1 MIKYRIYF
9 YILSII
15 LVIWGALS
23 INVLNLNLGI
33 DLKGGELFEIK
44 TNLSLD
50 KIKELLKEYKIKIQK
65 TENSVIIKG
74 SRLNENEILNK
85 IKSQDPNAQIIRKEE
100 ISSTLSGELSKKALL
115 TIVLVL
121 LGIGAYISIV
131 FWQAKGLI
139 PGYIFG
145 LVVILTLFNDVIGS
159 LGVFSILS
167 HFYGY
172 DFDISI
178 IIAFLVIAGFSVHD
192 TIVVFDRIRE
202 NLRKEGK
209 ISEEIFNKSIQE
221 TIARSINT
229 SLTAVL
235 SILPLVFLIE
245 ILRPFLLTLIFGIII
260 GTYSSIC
267 LATPLLYDL
276 LYDIK
281 K

>member
-23 INVLNLNLGI
+23 INVLNFNLGI
-33 DLKGGELFEIK
+33 DLKGGELIEIK

-50 KIKELLKEYKIKIQK
+50 KIKELLKVYKIKIQK

-74 SRLNENEILNK
+74 YLLNENEILDK

-100 ISSTLSGELSKKALL
+100 ISSILSGELSKKALL

-121 LGIGAYISIV
+121 LGIGVYISIV

-145 LVVILTLFNDVIGS
+145 LVVILTLFHDVIGS

-167 HFYGY
+167 HLYGY

-221 TIARSINT
+221 TITRSINT
-229 SLTAVL
+229 SLTTVL

-267 LATPLLYDL
+267 LATPLLYD
-276 LYDIK
+276 IK

>member
-23 INVLNLNLGI
+23 INVLNFNLGI
-33 DLKGGELFEIK
+33 DLKGGELIEIK

-50 KIKELLKEYKIKIQK
+50 KTKELLKVYKIKIQK

-74 SRLNENEILNK
+74 SLLNKNEILDK

-100 ISSTLSGELSKKALL
+100 ISSILSGELSKKALL

-145 LVVILTLFNDVIGS
+145 LVVILTLFHDVIGS

-192 TIVVFDRIRE
+192 TIVVFDRVRE

-209 ISEEIFNKSIQE
+209 ITEEIFNKSIQE
-221 TIARSINT
+221 TITRSINT
-229 SLTAVL
+229 SLTTVL

-267 LATPLLYDL
+267 LATPLLYD
-276 LYDIK
+276 IK

>member
-9 YILSII
+9 YILSTI

-23 INVLNLNLGI
+23 INVLNFNLGI

-50 KIKELLKEYKIKIQK
+50 KTKELLKEYKIKIQK

-74 SRLNENEILNK
+74 SRLNENEILDK

-100 ISSTLSGELSKKALL
+100 ISPILSGELSKKALL

-145 LVVILTLFNDVIGS
+145 LVVILTLFHDVIGS

-267 LATPLLYDL
+267 LATPLLYD
-276 LYDIK
+276 IK

>member
-23 INVLNLNLGI
+23 INVLNFNLGI
-33 DLKGGELFEIK
+33 DLKGGELIEIK

-50 KIKELLKEYKIKIQK
+50 KTKELLKVYKIKIQK

-74 SRLNENEILNK
+74 SLLNENEILDK

-100 ISSTLSGELSKKALL
+100 ISSILSGELSKKALL
-115 TIVLVL
+115 TTVLVL
-121 LGIGAYISIV
+121 LGIGVYVSIV

-145 LVVILTLFNDVIGS
+145 LVVILTLFHDVIGS
-159 LGVFSILS
+159 LGIFSILS

-192 TIVVFDRIRE
+192 TIVVFDRVRE

-209 ISEEIFNKSIQE
+209 ITEEIFNKSIQE
-221 TIARSINT
+221 TITRSINT
-229 SLTAVL
+229 SLTTVL

-267 LATPLLYDL
+267 LATPLLYD
-276 LYDIK
+276 IK

>member
-1 MIKYRIYF
+1 MTKYRIYF

-23 INVLNLNLGI
+23 INILNFNLGI
-33 DLKGGELFEIK
+33 DLKGGELIEIK

-50 KIKELLKEYKIKIQK
+50 KIKELLKVYKIKIQK

-74 SRLNENEILNK
+74 SLLNENEILDK

-100 ISSTLSGELSKKALL
+100 ISSILSGELSKKALL

-145 LVVILTLFNDVIGS
+145 LVVILTLFHDVIGS

-192 TIVVFDRIRE
+192 TIVVFDRVRE

-209 ISEEIFNKSIQE
+209 ISEEIFNKSIKE
-221 TIARSINT
+221 TITRSINT
-229 SLTAVL
+229 SLTTVL

-267 LATPLLYDL
+267 LATPLLYD
-276 LYDIK
+276 IK

>member
-23 INVLNLNLGI
+23 INVLNFNLGI
-33 DLKGGELFEIK
+33 DLKGGELIEIK

-50 KIKELLKEYKIKIQK
+50 KTKELLKVYKIKIQK

-74 SRLNENEILNK
+74 SLLNENEILDK

-100 ISSTLSGELSKKALL
+100 ISSILSGELSKKALL

-145 LVVILTLFNDVIGS
+145 LVVILTLFHDVIGS

-192 TIVVFDRIRE
+192 TIVVFDRVRE

-209 ISEEIFNKSIQE
+209 ISEEIFNKSIKE
-221 TIARSINT
+221 TITRSINT
-229 SLTAVL
+229 SLTTVL

-267 LATPLLYDL
+267 LATPLLYD
-276 LYDIK
+276 IK

>member
-23 INVLNLNLGI
+23 INVLNFNLGI
-33 DLKGGELFEIK
+33 DLKGGELIEIK

-50 KIKELLKEYKIKIQK
+50 KTKELLKVYKIKIQK

-74 SRLNENEILNK
+74 SRLNENEILDK

-100 ISSTLSGELSKKALL
+100 ISSILSGELSKKALL

-121 LGIGAYISIV
+121 LGIGVYISIV

-145 LVVILTLFNDVIGS
+145 LVVILTLFHDVIGS

-192 TIVVFDRIRE
+192 TIVVFDRVRE

-209 ISEEIFNKSIQE
+209 ITEEIFNKSIQE
-221 TIARSINT
+221 TITRSINT
-229 SLTAVL
+229 SLTTVL

-267 LATPLLYDL
+267 LATPLLYD
-276 LYDIK
+276 IK

>member
-23 INVLNLNLGI
+23 INVLNFNLGI
-33 DLKGGELFEIK
+33 DLKGGELIEIK

-50 KIKELLKEYKIKIQK
+50 KTKELLKVYKIKIQK

-74 SRLNENEILNK
+74 SLLNENEILDK

-100 ISSTLSGELSKKALL
+100 ISSILSGELSKKALL

-145 LVVILTLFNDVIGS
+145 LVVILTLFHDVIGS

-192 TIVVFDRIRE
+192 TIVVFDRVRE

-209 ISEEIFNKSIQE
+209 ITEEIFNKSIQE
-221 TIARSINT
+221 TITRSINT
-229 SLTAVL
+229 SLTTVL

-267 LATPLLYDL
+267 LATPLLYD
-276 LYDIK
+276 IK

>member
-23 INVLNLNLGI
+23 INVLNFNLGI
-33 DLKGGELFEIK
+33 DLKGGELIEIK

-50 KIKELLKEYKIKIQK
+50 KTKELLKVYKIKIQK

-74 SRLNENEILNK
+74 SRLNENEILDK

-100 ISSTLSGELSKKALL
+100 ISSILSGELSKKALL

-131 FWQAKGLI
+131 FWQTKGLI

-145 LVVILTLFNDVIGS
+145 LVVILTLFHDVIGS
-159 LGVFSILS
+159 LGIFSILS
-167 HFYGY
+167 HLYGY

-192 TIVVFDRIRE
+192 TIVVFDRVRE

-209 ISEEIFNKSIQE
+209 ITEEIFNKSIQE
-221 TIARSINT
+221 TITRSINT
-229 SLTAVL
+229 SLTTVL

-267 LATPLLYDL
+267 LATPLLYD
-276 LYDIK
+276 IK

>member
-23 INVLNLNLGI
+23 INVLNFNLGI
-33 DLKGGELFEIK
+33 DLKGGELIEIK

-50 KIKELLKEYKIKIQK
+50 KTKELLKVYKIKIQK
-65 TENSVIIKG
+65 TESNVIIKG
-74 SRLNENEILNK
+74 SLLNENEILDK

-100 ISSTLSGELSKKALL
+100 ISSILSGELSKKALL

-145 LVVILTLFNDVIGS
+145 LVVILTLFHDVIGS

-192 TIVVFDRIRE
+192 TIVVFDRVRE

-209 ISEEIFNKSIQE
+209 ISKEIFNKSIKE
-221 TIARSINT
+221 TINRSINT
-229 SLTAVL
+229 SLTTVL

-267 LATPLLYDL
+267 LATPLLYD
-276 LYDIK
+276 IK

>member
-23 INVLNLNLGI
+23 INVLNFNLGI
-33 DLKGGELFEIK
+33 DLKGGELIEIK

-50 KIKELLKEYKIKIQK
+50 KTKELLKVYKIKIQK

-74 SRLNENEILNK
+74 SRLNENEILDK

-100 ISSTLSGELSKKALL
+100 ISSILSGELSKKALL

-121 LGIGAYISIV
+121 LGIGVYISIV

-145 LVVILTLFNDVIGS
+145 LVVILTLFHDVIGS
-159 LGVFSILS
+159 LGIFSILS

-192 TIVVFDRIRE
+192 TIVVFDRVRE

-209 ISEEIFNKSIQE
+209 ITEEIFNKSIQE
-221 TIARSINT
+221 TITRSINT
-229 SLTAVL
+229 SLTTVL

-267 LATPLLYDL
+267 LATPLLYD
-276 LYDIK
+276 IK

>member
-1 MIKYRIYF
+1 MIKHRIYF

-23 INVLNLNLGI
+23 INVLNFNLGI
-33 DLKGGELFEIK
+33 DLKGGELIEIK

-50 KIKELLKEYKIKIQK
+50 KIRELLKVYKIKIQK

-74 SRLNENEILNK
+74 SLLNENEILDK

-100 ISSTLSGELSKKALL
+100 ISSILSGELSKKALL

-145 LVVILTLFNDVIGS
+145 LVVILTLFHDVIGS
-159 LGVFSILS
+159 LGIFSILS
-167 HFYGY
+167 HLYGY

-192 TIVVFDRIRE
+192 TIVVFDRVRE

-221 TIARSINT
+221 TITRSINT
-229 SLTAVL
+229 SLTTVL

-267 LATPLLYDL
+267 LATPLLYD
-276 LYDIK
+276 IK

>member
-23 INVLNLNLGI
+23 INVLNFNLGI
-33 DLKGGELFEIK
+33 DLKGGELIEIK

-50 KIKELLKEYKIKIQK
+50 KTKELLKVYKIKIQK

-74 SRLNENEILNK
+74 SLLNENEILDK

-100 ISSTLSGELSKKALL
+100 ISSILSGELSKKALL

-145 LVVILTLFNDVIGS
+145 LVVILTLFHDVIGS

-192 TIVVFDRIRE
+192 TIVVFDRVRE

-209 ISEEIFNKSIQE
+209 ISEEIFNKSIKE
-221 TIARSINT
+221 TINRSINT
-229 SLTAVL
+229 SLTTVL

-267 LATPLLYDL
+267 LATPLLYD
-276 LYDIK
+276 IK